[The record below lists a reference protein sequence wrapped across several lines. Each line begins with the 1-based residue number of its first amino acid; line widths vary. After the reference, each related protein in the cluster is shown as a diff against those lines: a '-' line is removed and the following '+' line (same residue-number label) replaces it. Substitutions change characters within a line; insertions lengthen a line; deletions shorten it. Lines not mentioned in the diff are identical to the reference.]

1 MILNDKLTSPT
12 FLDGVIHE
20 HFDETKYYEGMGYN
34 WNRHFF
40 NKDEFPKE
48 LWLITTSKI
57 EFDYYESFLGHI
69 VEEQFLN
76 LMVESKSQQE
86 YVLAKLNIVNTKGKA
101 KVKKNKNY
109 YFIKYYDGISLVDY
123 ERSEFIS
130 RDVPKNKIFKS
141 EGSFVEKYQKIVFKN
156 TDFDV
161 FRLKDLRLSSYIFCS
176 EKFKQQCIALK
187 LKGLKFIELNDV
199 AKHIN
204 AHLATNIEKRERV
217 IIGTPLS

>member
-1 MILNDKLTSPT
+1 MQEIGVINLKKYMIINDKLTAPV

-20 HFDETKYYEGMGYN
+20 HFDETMYHEGMGYS

-76 LMVESKSQQE
+76 LINESKSLE
-86 YVLAKLNIVNTKGKA
+86 YYVIAKLNIVNTKGKS

-109 YFIKYYDGISLVDY
+109 YFIKYFDGITLVDY
-123 ERSEFIS
+123 VKSEFTS
-130 RDVPKNKIFKS
+130 REVPENKIFKS
-141 EGSFVEKYQKIVFKN
+141 EGIFVDKYKKIVFKN

-161 FRLKDLRLSSYIFCS
+161 FRLKDLRLGSYLFCS
-176 EKFKQQCIALK
+176 EKFMQQCIALK
-187 LKGLKFIELNDV
+187 LKGLKFIELDEV
-199 AKHIN
+199 VTHIN
-204 AHLATNIEKRERV
+204 SR
-217 IIGTPLS
+217 